1 MGANA
6 GSIKG
11 LSGTATQGACDMC
24 GFIRRTPN
32 SPAVTELM
40 KDLGMDDL
48 FLHGGDFY
56 PGSQVDIVVAGPRP
70 TAVTATWW
78 FLIGNDG
85 KPNHRYAT
93 FNARHLD
100 GKLWREPIKTS
111 RCIVPG
117 TAFGESIG
125 EGKAKQSFLLESSSA
140 FLLGGVFRHY
150 ETDVGPVIGFA
161 IITCNPH
168 PGLSRYHDKAC
179 PLFLPAHC
187 GLVEQWLDP
196 SVPDAAVFHDLIDHP
211 QLTTDFNVTP
221 VQSTRKLVSIGASE
235 KLSAG

>member
-1 MGANA
+1 MTCFFKGATSTPA
-6 GSIKG
+6 ARSI
-11 LSGTATQGACDMC
+11 LW
-24 GFIRRTPN
+24 
-32 SPAVTELM
+32 SPPQAV
-40 KDLGMDDL
+40 
-48 FLHGGDFY
+48 
-56 PGSQVDIVVAGPRP
+56 A
-70 TAVTATWW
+70 ATWW

-125 EGKAKQSFLLESSSA
+125 EGKAKQSFLLGSSSA

-150 ETDVGPVIGFA
+150 ETDVGPVTGPPASPSSPATRIPDCRDIMTRHA
-161 IITCNPH
+161 R
-168 PGLSRYHDKAC
+168 SSV
-179 PLFLPAHC
+179 FLPAHR
-187 GLVEQWLDP
+187 GMVEQWLDP
-196 SVPDAAVFHDLIDHP
+196 SVPDAAIFHDLIDHP
-211 QLTTDFNVTP
+211 QLTTDFKVTP

-235 KLSAG
+235 ILSAD